1 MDPGNKIP
9 QAASAAITAAI
20 TQSPPRKRA
29 QRGHGLLLQK
39 FGNRLLAQCISTT
52 SISPNTLQSDYVRD
66 WISHITD
73 GKYQLPCKD
82 EITTI
87 IDDLYS
93 ECLQHVLICK
103 SPACVK

>member
-20 TQSPPRKRA
+20 AQSPPRNRA
-29 QRGHGLLLQK
+29 QHGRGLLLQK

-52 SISPNTLQSDYVRD
+52 SISPHILQSDYVRD

-73 GKYQLPCKD
+73 GKHQLPCND
-82 EITTI
+82 EIRTI

-93 ECLQHVLICK
+93 ECLKHVASRLL
-103 SPACVK
+103 VT